1 MNLSHSYVYIIFIK
15 HIDGRMILLGELLF
29 FFFKYSF
36 FYNIFFNYNKC
47 NSQPTAYY
55 FVKWKALRSNS
66 LRPHGLYSPWNSPG
80 QNIGVGS
87 LSLLQG
93 IFLNQG
99 SNSGLLNCRQFLYQ
113 LSHKKS
119 PRILEWVAYPFFL
132 GSSWPMNPTSVSC
145 IVGECFTNWAIRE
158 GLLFHEFYI
167 NNSLKMLNVFRTPR
181 MLFFSNWKAS
191 QISYNLI
198 KIGGSPSGWCNMHC
212 LIIFPMT

>member
-1 MNLSHSYVYIIFIK
+1 MRKASESESRSVLS
-15 HIDGRMILLGELLF
+15 D
-29 FFFKYSF
+29 
-36 FYNIFFNYNKC
+36 
-47 NSQPTAYY
+47 
-55 FVKWKALRSNS
+55 S

-113 LSHKKS
+113 LSHKRS